1 MDDDTAT
8 LTTSS
13 HPVTFRGRG
22 LGLRSSERLT
32 LLVCP
37 LCSQRNGERMAAFG
51 TCVWCGYEPSRRDEE
66 PVAGEPSS
74 AGPSS
79 SRKASNFNK

>member
-8 LTTSS
+8 LTPSTYR
-13 HPVTFRGRG
+13 VTFLGRG
-22 LGLRSSERLT
+22 LGLRSSDRLI

-51 TCVWCGYEPSRRDEE
+51 TCVWCGYEPSVRDEE
-66 PVAGEPSS
+66 PVGVMS
-74 AGPSS
+74 AVDISMS
-79 SRKASNFNK
+79 KETALCNK